1 MVPYEVVKEE
11 DQWHLVLGSVT
22 RYGRLLDIRRPSY
35 GSAQHATTM
44 MTTNAMKKDEDG
56 EMMM

>member
-1 MVPYEVVKEE
+1 MEDNAIPYEVVKEQ

-35 GSAQHATTM
+35 ATTI
-44 MTTNAMKKDEDG
+44 MTMNDKKKDEDG
-56 EMMM
+56 EMLM